1 MTVEV
6 KPLTRGLIDIE
17 VLELLRKRGM
27 KPLTLGHEG
36 WERLVSCTRHLC
48 PLALGDSTHTVKRAP
63 GEKAGASKTPVLRI
77 SARLPHPMEEN

>member
-1 MTVEV
+1 MTVDV
-6 KPLTRGLIDIE
+6 KPLTRGFIDIE

-48 PLALGDSTHTVKRAP
+48 PLALGDSTHTVKRVP
-63 GEKAGASKTPVLRI
+63 EEKAGDSKTPGLRI